1 MNKTHKWKSPG
12 MNKIPNF
19 WISSLSIGHEKLA
32 SLLSEIV
39 EALDTAPKW
48 LPEGITYLSPKT
60 DLLLV

>member
-1 MNKTHKWKSPG
+1 

-60 DLLLV
+60 RATKNPKTTDLLLV